1 MRVKFWVRGQKMD
14 IETKFKD
21 SLVYETKP
29 QMKIYFVEDVKCGG
43 GVCYLVI
50 KRLFDIIFSIL
61 VGILTSPIM
70 LVISLLIKLESHG
83 KVLYIQERV
92 GKDGKE
98 FNMLKFRTMI
108 ENAEK
113 GSPVWADE
121 DDPRCTNIGKK
132 LRKYRLDELPQLW
145 NIFVGHMSVVGPRP
159 ERRYF
164 YNKFEEYIPGFSKRL
179 KVKPGLTGL
188 AQVNGGYY
196 LLPEEKI
203 IYDMQY
209 IKTRSIWRDLKI
221 ILHTVRV
228 VFKKEGAK

>member
-1 MRVKFWVRGQKMD
+1 
-14 IETKFKD
+14 
-21 SLVYETKP
+21 
-29 QMKIYFVEDVKCGG
+29 
-43 GVCYLVI
+43 
-50 KRLFDIIFSIL
+50 
-61 VGILTSPIM
+61 
-70 LVISLLIKLESHG
+70 
-83 KVLYIQERV
+83 VLYIQERV

-108 ENAEK
+108 ENAEQ
-113 GSPVWADE
+113 GPPVWADE
-121 DDPRCTNIGKK
+121 DDPRCTKIGKK

-203 IYDMQY
+203 KYDLEY
-209 IKTRSIWRDLKI
+209 IKTRSIWCDLKI